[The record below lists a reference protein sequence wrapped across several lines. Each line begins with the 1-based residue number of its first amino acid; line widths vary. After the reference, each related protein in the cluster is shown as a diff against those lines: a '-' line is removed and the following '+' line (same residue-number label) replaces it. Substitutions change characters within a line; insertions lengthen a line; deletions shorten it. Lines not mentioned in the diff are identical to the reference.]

1 MAVGARDHI
10 DQALVRR
17 YAKEKAN
24 NPEDATKLAIT
35 SDRYWE
41 IQKDVAQV
49 HMTLVKMS
57 TFVKKTLGDNKA
69 QPTAKAQAPA

>member
-1 MAVGARDHI
+1 MAVGARDQI

-24 NPEDATKLAIT
+24 NPEDAVKLAIS

-41 IQKDVAQV
+41 IQRDVAQV
-49 HMTLVKMS
+49 HMALIKVSTLVNK
-57 TFVKKTLGDNKA
+57 TFGGNKTK
-69 QPTAKAQAPA
+69 PMQASV